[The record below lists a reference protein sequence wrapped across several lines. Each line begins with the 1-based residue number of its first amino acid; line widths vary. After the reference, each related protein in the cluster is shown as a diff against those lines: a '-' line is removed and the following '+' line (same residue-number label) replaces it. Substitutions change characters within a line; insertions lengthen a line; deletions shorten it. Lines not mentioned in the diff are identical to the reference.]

1 VSLEEFASLREVRRA
16 VRQLPSERRKDVLAA
31 IRAGRAVKDPRDA
44 VLAVA
49 WAERLSKVRW
59 PAWVMPRERPHGK
72 RRWLSLLHLTWAVGA
87 GVVALISLW
96 PSIPGNWRWLLV
108 GVLAY
113 GTIVTPITIARV
125 LRTHWNAPEAAEKNR
140 QLLTR
145 RQ

>member
-1 VSLEEFASLREVRRA
+1 VSVEEFASLREVRRA
-16 VRQLPSERRKDVLAA
+16 LRQLPSERRKDVLAA
-31 IRAGRAVKDPRDA
+31 IRAGRAVNDPRDA

-59 PAWVMPRERPHGK
+59 PAWVMPRARPHGK
-72 RRWLSLLHLTWAVGA
+72 RRWLWLLHLTWVVGA
-87 GVVALISLW
+87 LVVALISSW
-96 PSIPGNWRWLLV
+96 SSIPGNWRWLLV

-125 LRTHWNAPEAAEKNR
+125 LRTYWNAPETAEKNR
-140 QLLTR
+140 QLLAR